1 MVSMRGNNESLNI
14 KQFMIGDKYAEALG
28 SGLKLSVVNKLNL
41 AQNRLHPSGGLKV
54 LQGLNFGV
62 RELDL
67 SNNRL
72 GETQACIE
80 HLATII
86 KDRRYHIE
94 KLILDS
100 NKLGDAHVQ
109 VLAEAL
115 MISSY
120 KPLKVL
126 SLGENQIG
134 DVGIEAIAE
143 MLDVNSTGLKE
154 LRLLWNNI
162 TSKGGNKL
170 ADSLK
175 SNSQLRVLDLSW
187 NALGSGSSPGEV
199 GN

>member
-1 MVSMRGNNESLNI
+1 
-14 KQFMIGDKYAEALG
+14 MIGDKYAEALG